1 MARGVRRARRRMSG
15 GVSSRRAFHNL
26 NQTRRTGA
34 DQQVPRELWHVPHTQ
49 PHAGSDFSDI
59 FADIFADSFADI
71 FADIFADNL
80 RADPESNS
88 KANEY

>member
-15 GVSSRRAFHNL
+15 GVSSRRAQQEI

-34 DQQVPRELWHVPHTQ
+34 DHQVPRELWIVAHTKS
-49 PHAGSDFSDI
+49 HAGSDFSDI
-59 FADIFADSFADI
+59 FADIFADSFADT